1 MNEFDWRL
9 KHEDFYPSET
19 RRRKNERL
27 TEKMKA
33 WHSKSYSHRKDRD
46 MTANPSCKI
55 YWKWERNA

>member
-27 TEKMKA
+27 TEKMKT
-33 WHSKSYSHRKDRD
+33 KQVYL
-46 MTANPSCKI
+46 
-55 YWKWERNA
+55 